1 MIINFDYL
9 CTWGSMCIRP
19 RFLDVSRNA
28 QHFELKER
36 KSSMFRGYF
45 VGNNKE
51 EEGVVILTSLM
62 ERESKISQEIP
73 RPVGTKVSG
82 AAFGKKM
89 RRQESRI
96 WPGMFRPSLGGGSEE
111 QFGPENRIALPP
123 GQTAFARYHS
133 SGINK

>member
-1 MIINFDYL
+1 MKINFDYL

-62 ERESKISQEIP
+62 ERESKILQRLP
-73 RPVGTKVSG
+73 RPVGTKVSW
-82 AAFGKKM
+82 ADFWKKKGET
-89 RRQESRI
+89 RQESRTG
-96 WPGMFRPSLGGGSEE
+96 PGLFRKRFWGRRGGG
-111 QFGPENRIALPP
+111 I
-123 GQTAFARYHS
+123 
-133 SGINK
+133 